1 MIQTKKSLLPDGIAK
16 MKIQQVLED
25 GKKVRNNPKPVCDG
39 SNHVKMSRNATL
51 QSRINSALPA
61 SSMIASSEMP
71 SFADLSAVS
80 SKISKW
86 FEMGGT
92 KIESFEVFE
101 KVVGLSGEE
110 IMKAEAND
118 DEIIT
123 AEAIDEEMPPLPL

>member
-1 MIQTKKSLLPDGIAK
+1 MSKHI
-16 MKIQQVLED
+16 
-25 GKKVRNNPKPVCDG
+25 
-39 SNHVKMSRNATL
+39 KMSRSSVP
-51 QSRINSALPA
+51 QSSIDCALPA

-101 KVVGLSGEE
+101 KIVGLSGEE

-118 DEIIT
+118 NEIIT